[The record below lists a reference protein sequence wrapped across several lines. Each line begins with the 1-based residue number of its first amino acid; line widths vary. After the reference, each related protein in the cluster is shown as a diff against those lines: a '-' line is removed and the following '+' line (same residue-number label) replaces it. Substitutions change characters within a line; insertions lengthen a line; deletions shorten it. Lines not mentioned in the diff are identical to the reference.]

1 LTRQFLIE
9 PVIPVC
15 ADNLHLA
22 FHWSDQY
29 EGPAVTPGTRQAP
42 SYRSRKME
50 PTMPQ
55 HGAFPSGY
63 SAADYGRDFRIFRA
77 WGARPRRT

>member
-1 LTRQFLIE
+1 
-9 PVIPVC
+9 
-15 ADNLHLA
+15 
-22 FHWSDQY
+22 
-29 EGPAVTPGTRQAP
+29 
-42 SYRSRKME
+42 ME